1 MSAKDK
7 GHTPNSV
14 KVIILLSKRSCV
26 SKTTEGIKS
35 TQNYMT
41 QNKRLS
47 ATSSIKA
54 KSETYKTLTGCI

>member
-14 KVIILLSKRSCV
+14 KVIILLSKWSCV

-35 TQNYMT
+35 TQNYKT

-47 ATSSIKA
+47 ASTS
-54 KSETYKTLTGCI
+54 